1 MLVLLSAGSWAKVTE
16 SKRVTL
22 SAADDLARSLV
33 EPKVDKVSVAE
44 KLARSLVAKDYEVVV
59 NGAERDDPHIRY
71 KTVGPKDPAWN
82 RKALQLKGIPLRE
95 GRPEATGLR
104 AKGEEAEHDRITSYI
119 ASGGA
124 LAQVPACKAA
134 LARAHLNATCK
145 PPRPG
150 HMDTLRLHA
159 VYSKKAG
166 LAYFKTSKA
175 GSVSFQNYLTERY
188 NDSHCTLVKHCSNTE
203 LPLGELP
210 DHNHVFGFTFVR
222 DPLERALAGYAEV
235 DAVHSRGQSK
245 THRDEAIRLA
255 GTTYTNVPRKQGT
268 HGTARF
274 IAYLDDL
281 ANNRLPPQWK
291 PGHSCPESDFLRA
304 EEHAW
309 RYGFVGRL
317 EDLDKDWKT
326 MQQLAGV
333 PPEKRTNAEAVPRDH
348 QGKNHDYLLDEAT
361 KRSDEVMRRV
371 CHLYEA
377 DYACFGYDRPDA
389 CTPARLSK

>member
-1 MLVLLSAGSWAKVTE
+1 MLVLLTAGCSAKATE
-16 SKRVTL
+16 SKKVTL
-22 SAADDLARSLV
+22 AAADDLARSLV
-33 EPKVDKVSVAE
+33 KPKVDKVSAAD
-44 KLARSLVAKDYEVVV
+44 KLARSLVAKDYQQII

-71 KTVGPKDPAWN
+71 KAVDPKDPGWS
-82 RKALQLKGIPLRE
+82 RKNLQKKGIPLRA

-104 AKGEEAEHDRITSYI
+104 AKREEAEHERITSYI

-145 PPRPG
+145 PPRKG
-150 HMDTLRLHA
+150 HEETLRLHA
-159 VYSKKAG
+159 VFSKTAG
-166 LAYFKTSKA
+166 LAYFKTAKA
-175 GSVSFQNYLTERY
+175 GSVSFQHYFTERY
-188 NDSHCTLVKHCSNTE
+188 NDSHCTLVKHCSGTQ

-210 DHNHVFGFTFVR
+210 DRDHIFGFTFVR

-235 DAVHSRGQSK
+235 DAVHSRTQSK
-245 THRDEAIRLA
+245 KERDEAIRKA
-255 GTTYTNVPRKQGT
+255 GTTYTSVPRKHGT

-274 IAYLDDL
+274 LAYLDDL
-281 ANNRLPPQWK
+281 AHNRIPPEWK

-309 RYGFVGRL
+309 RYGFVGRI
-317 EDLDKDWKT
+317 EDLDKDWKA

-333 PPEKRTNAEAVPRDH
+333 PPAKRTNAESVPRDH
-348 QGKNHDYLLDEAT
+348 QGKNHDYLLNEAT
-361 KRSDEVMRRV
+361 QRSDEVLRRV

-389 CTPARLSK
+389 CTPAHLR